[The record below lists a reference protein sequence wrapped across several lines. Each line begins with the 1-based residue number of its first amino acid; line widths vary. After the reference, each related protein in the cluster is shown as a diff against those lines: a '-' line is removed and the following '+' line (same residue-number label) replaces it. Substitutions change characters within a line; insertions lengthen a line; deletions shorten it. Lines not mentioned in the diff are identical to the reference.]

1 MLFLSCNI
9 RRDKR
14 HHPLRLTTV
23 LYKSNYKVV
32 VKSYHLL
39 GCYFEKNNV
48 NFYVKNKI
56 GFPIYKASYHDTLYK
71 IIAGIN
77 NTNLKFKSKQDSID
91 LAKEITYYY
100 HSYGN

>member
-1 MLFLSCNI
+1 MLFMSCNI
-9 RRDKR
+9 RSYR
-14 HHPLRLTTV
+14 HRPIKYSVV
-23 LYKSNYKVV
+23 LYDSNYKVL
-32 VKSYHLL
+32 VKKYRLVR
-39 GCYFEKNNV
+39 CYFNIESV
-48 NFYVKNKI
+48 DFYVKNKI
-56 GFPIYKASYHDTLYK
+56 GFNIYKASYHDTLYK